1 VTAARA
7 GAMIGSMASGSD
19 AKREGDVHVVVLA
32 AGRSS
37 RMGFPK
43 ALAEIAGE
51 LALARVLRLA
61 RSQRLPVRVVLGFH
75 ADAIRARVPLDERE
89 VVVNPAPERGQ
100 SSSLRVG
107 AASLPEGS
115 ALVLWPVDHAHVA
128 EATLLRLLA
137 EFRARAPGVALV
149 VPSHAGRRGHPLL
162 GDSAVR
168 SEFAALR
175 DNEPGHV
182 VLRRDPKRVL
192 HVVVDDPA
200 VVADFDAPGEIPGA
214 TPTPPPRTPS

>member
-1 VTAARA
+1 
-7 GAMIGSMASGSD
+7 MIGSMASGSD
-19 AKREGDVHVVVLA
+19 AQREDDVHVVVLA

-43 ALAEIAGE
+43 ALAEVAGE

-61 RSQRLPVRVVLGFH
+61 RAQRLPVRVVLGFH
-75 ADAIRARVPLDERE
+75 AEAIRARVPLDERE

-107 AASLPEGS
+107 AAALPEGS
-115 ALVLWPVDHAHVA
+115 ALALWPVDHAHVA
-128 EATLLRLLA
+128 EATFATLLA
-137 EFRARAPGVALV
+137 AFRARERGVALV

-162 GDSAVR
+162 GDGAVR
-168 SEFAALR
+168 REFAALR
-175 DNEPGHV
+175 DDEPGHV

-200 VVADFDAPGEIPGA
+200 VVADFDAPGDVAGV
-214 TPTPPPRTPS
+214 TPPRPPA

>member
-1 VTAARA
+1 
-7 GAMIGSMASGSD
+7 MIGSMASGSD
-19 AKREGDVHVVVLA
+19 AQREDDVHMVVLA

-43 ALAEIAGE
+43 ALAEVAGE

-61 RSQRLPVRVVLGFH
+61 RAQRLPVRVVLGFH
-75 ADAIRARVPLDERE
+75 AEAIRARVPLDERE

-107 AASLPEGS
+107 AAALPEGS
-115 ALVLWPVDHAHVA
+115 ALALWPVDHAHVA
-128 EATLLRLLA
+128 EATFATLLA
-137 EFRARAPGVALV
+137 AFRARERGVALV

-162 GDSAVR
+162 GDGAVR
-168 SEFAALR
+168 REFAALR
-175 DNEPGHV
+175 DDEPGHV

-200 VVADFDAPGEIPGA
+200 VVADFDAPGDVAGV
-214 TPTPPPRTPS
+214 TPPRPPA

>member
-1 VTAARA
+1 
-7 GAMIGSMASGSD
+7 MIGSMASGSD
-19 AKREGDVHVVVLA
+19 AKREDDVHVVVLA

-61 RSQRLPVRVVLGFH
+61 RAQRLPVRVVLGFH
-75 ADAIRARVPLDERE
+75 ADAIRARVPMDDHDI
-89 VVVNPAPERGQ
+89 VVNPAPERGQ

-107 AASLPEGS
+107 AAALPEGS

-128 EATLLRLLA
+128 ESTFATLLA
-137 EFRARAPGVALV
+137 AFRARERAVALV

-162 GDSAVR
+162 GDGAVR
-168 SEFAALR
+168 REFAALR
-175 DNEPGHV
+175 DDEPGHV

-200 VVADFDAPGEIPGA
+200 VVADFDAPDDVPGA
-214 TPTPPPRTPS
+214 TR

>member
-19 AKREGDVHVVVLA
+19 AQREDDVHVVVLA

-43 ALAEIAGE
+43 ALAEVAGE

-61 RSQRLPVRVVLGFH
+61 RAQRLPVRVVLGFH
-75 ADAIRARVPLDERE
+75 AEAIRARVPLDERE

-107 AASLPEGS
+107 AAALPEGS
-115 ALVLWPVDHAHVA
+115 ALALWPVDHAHVA
-128 EATLLRLLA
+128 EATFATLLA
-137 EFRARAPGVALV
+137 AFRARERGVALV

-162 GDSAVR
+162 GDGAVR
-168 SEFAALR
+168 REFAALR
-175 DNEPGHV
+175 DDEPGHV

-200 VVADFDAPGEIPGA
+200 VVADFDAPGDVAGV
-214 TPTPPPRTPS
+214 TPPRPPA

>member
-1 VTAARA
+1 
-7 GAMIGSMASGSD
+7 MIGSMASDGD
-19 AKREGDVHVVVLA
+19 AKRGDDVHVVVLA

-61 RSQRLPVRVVLGFH
+61 RAQRLPVRVVLGFH
-75 ADAIRARVPLDERE
+75 ADAIRARVPLDDDD

-107 AASLPEGS
+107 AAALPEGS
-115 ALVLWPVDHAHVA
+115 ALALWPVDHAHVA

-162 GDSAVR
+162 GDDAVR
-168 SEFAALR
+168 REFAALR
-175 DNEPGHV
+175 DDEPGHV

-192 HVVVDDPA
+192 HVAVDDPA
-200 VVADFDAPGEIPGA
+200 VVADFDAPGDVAGV
-214 TPTPPPRTPS
+214 TPPPQSPA

>member
-19 AKREGDVHVVVLA
+19 AQREDDVHVVVLA

-43 ALAEIAGE
+43 ALAEVAGE

-61 RSQRLPVRVVLGFH
+61 RAQRLPVRVVLGFH
-75 ADAIRARVPLDERE
+75 AEAIRARVPLDERE

-107 AASLPEGS
+107 AAALPEGS
-115 ALVLWPVDHAHVA
+115 ALALWPVDHAHVA
-128 EATLLRLLA
+128 EATFATLLA
-137 EFRARAPGVALV
+137 AFRARERGVALV
-149 VPSHAGRRGHPLL
+149 VPSHAGRHGHPLL
-162 GDSAVR
+162 GDGAVR
-168 SEFAALR
+168 REFAALR
-175 DNEPGHV
+175 DDEPGHV

-200 VVADFDAPGEIPGA
+200 VVADFDAPGDVAGV
-214 TPTPPPRTPS
+214 TPPRPPA

>member
-1 VTAARA
+1 
-7 GAMIGSMASGSD
+7 MIGSMASGSD
-19 AKREGDVHVVVLA
+19 AQREDDVHVVVLA

-43 ALAEIAGE
+43 ALAEVAGE
-51 LALARVLRLA
+51 LALARVLCLA
-61 RSQRLPVRVVLGFH
+61 RAQRLPVRVVLGFH
-75 ADAIRARVPLDERE
+75 AEAIRARVPLDERE

-107 AASLPEGS
+107 AAALPEGS
-115 ALVLWPVDHAHVA
+115 ALALWPVDHAHVA
-128 EATLLRLLA
+128 EATFATLLA
-137 EFRARAPGVALV
+137 AFRARERGVALV

-162 GDSAVR
+162 GDGAVR
-168 SEFAALR
+168 REFAALR
-175 DNEPGHV
+175 DDEPGHV

-200 VVADFDAPGEIPGA
+200 VVADFDAPGDVAGV
-214 TPTPPPRTPS
+214 TPPRPPA